1 MNETGI
7 KFLDKLYANLYMSDQ
22 VQHTKDNKDNRYQAI
37 QKYLDRL
44 ERVHI
49 KADTESKKNHLKR
62 LYFDKYVIK
71 EENVSI
77 DADANQVI
85 SAQKKTLSMWIDYLS
100 DPTTSYPMWAKYWA
114 FQGMLKMGSYDEFN
128 GKYLKRD
135 KKTIAPFVDPNP
147 EIIAKSIDA
156 IIKLANEV
164 EINIDIKENLS
175 KTDSFSKIYTIF
187 EKQWKKNTIYRSNS
201 TEGIWIKYNQGS
213 KDDAIK
219 LCKSLENKNT
229 GWCTANESTAIA
241 QVCGYQEDSDE
252 DDYVYENGGDFYVY
266 YSKDK
271 NENYSIPRIAIRCEG
286 HTKIGEIRGVEEG
299 QNLEGQLVDI
309 LGSKL
314 KEMEFLDE
322 KSVKKNLE
330 KVNDL
335 IELSKIIQKVTN
347 NIPLSSLEVN
357 NLYSKDYGF
366 GWEEDPRVEKTI
378 KMRNI
383 TEDFNILSDDIRKK
397 IVCLQKLPKSF
408 KIDDEI
414 FLKDAIE
421 QNFKAF
427 RYSSDR
433 LLDDEEFVNFS
444 LLSGNRYGDRYGR
457 GNIALEDFGLI
468 SKRLL
473 DNERIVKLIIRI
485 NYEGFQFASDRLKD
499 DEEFV
504 SSGILNNRLEK
515 NKAREIFAY
524 ASDRLKDDKEFILR
538 FNMEHDIQLLQYA
551 SDRLKDDKE
560 VVLGAVKKDSTQ
572 LQYASDRLKDDEEVV
587 LEAVKKDGTQL
598 QYASDRL
605 KDNEV
610 IVCEALR
617 NNERRVLLYASD
629 RLKDDKKFILGLFTE
644 KEMGGIN
651 ILDTSERLRNDEE
664 VIICSLKNAGRHMDW
679 IYNHI
684 SPEMQK
690 KPEIKLLVADINKNQ
705 RKMMRERNIA
715 SLLNEKNTEE
725 NINKKIEE
733 NDFGK

>member
-1 MNETGI
+1 M
-7 KFLDKLYANLYMSDQ
+7 
-22 VQHTKDNKDNRYQAI
+22 
-37 QKYLDRL
+37 
-44 ERVHI
+44 
-49 KADTESKKNHLKR
+49 
-62 LYFDKYVIK
+62 
-71 EENVSI
+71 
-77 DADANQVI
+77 
-85 SAQKKTLSMWIDYLS
+85 
-100 DPTTSYPMWAKYWA
+100 
-114 FQGMLKMGSYDEFN
+114 
-128 GKYLKRD
+128 
-135 KKTIAPFVDPNP
+135 
-147 EIIAKSIDA
+147 
-156 IIKLANEV
+156 
-164 EINIDIKENLS
+164 
-175 KTDSFSKIYTIF
+175 
-187 EKQWKKNTIYRSNS
+187 
-201 TEGIWIKYNQGS
+201 
-213 KDDAIK
+213 
-219 LCKSLENKNT
+219 
-229 GWCTANESTAIA
+229 
-241 QVCGYQEDSDE
+241 
-252 DDYVYENGGDFYVY
+252 
-266 YSKDK
+266 
-271 NENYSIPRIAIRCEG
+271 
-286 HTKIGEIRGVEEG
+286 
-299 QNLEGQLVDI
+299 
-309 LGSKL
+309 
-314 KEMEFLDE
+314 
-322 KSVKKNLE
+322 
-330 KVNDL
+330 
-335 IELSKIIQKVTN
+335 
-347 NIPLSSLEVN
+347 
-357 NLYSKDYGF
+357 
-366 GWEEDPRVEKTI
+366 
-378 KMRNI
+378 
-383 TEDFNILSDDIRKK
+383 
-397 IVCLQKLPKSF
+397 
-408 KIDDEI
+408 
-414 FLKDAIE
+414 
-421 QNFKAF
+421 
-427 RYSSDR
+427 
-433 LLDDEEFVNFS
+433 LDDEEFVNFS
-444 LLSGNRYGDRYGR
+444 LLSGNRYGR
-457 GNIALEDFGLI
+457 GDIALEDFGLI